1 MNDAFFLAVA
11 AATAGLL
18 ALALLLFAST
28 LWLHRRTDAKAARS
42 RRLSGLWEQFLL
54 DHLAGEGMAEALW
67 SRVGPGD
74 ELDFLHYL
82 WTYHRTLSGEEKV
95 RVESLAAPYL
105 DRLAPRLASRLP
117 EIRAR
122 AVITLAALG
131 LDRYERQVLA
141 ALDDPSDLVAVQAAG
156 ALARSGRAGHLP
168 AILSHF
174 DRYAGWSSGFLVSL
188 LASMGA
194 AALPALRALFAD
206 ASRSGTE
213 RAFAGLALMEL
224 SDAEAAQTA
233 AGICAS
239 ERDPALLEAA
249 LAVLGRVGGP
259 EHLDAARPHRLSAN
273 PRVRRQA
280 LQVIGHLGG
289 EDVWAELRESLED
302 GSALVRAEAGRSLM
316 KAGATEALEELA
328 RSRDRKGDLAR
339 QSLEDGT

>member
-1 MNDAFFLAVA
+1 MSDAFFAVVA
-11 AATAGLL
+11 WATAGLL
-18 ALALLLFAST
+18 ALALLLLAST

-42 RRLSGLWEQFLL
+42 RRLAGIWEDFLL

-67 SRVGPGD
+67 SRVDPAD

-82 WTYHRTLSGEEKV
+82 WTYHRTLAGEEKA
-95 RVESLAAPYL
+95 RVEALAAPYL
-105 DRLAPRLASRLP
+105 DRLAPRLGNRIP
-117 EIRAR
+117 EVRAR

-131 LDRYERQVLA
+131 LDRYERRVLA

-156 ALARSGRAGHLP
+156 ALARGGRAEHLP

-174 DRYAGWSSGFLVSL
+174 HRYQGWSSGFLVSL

-206 ASRSGTE
+206 ASRPAIE

-224 SDAEAAQTA
+224 SDTEAAPAA
-233 AGICAS
+233 AGLCAT
-239 ERDPALLEAA
+239 ERDPVLLEAA

-259 EHLDAARPHRLSAN
+259 EHLGAARPHRRSPD

-289 EDVWAELRESLED
+289 EDVWAELRDSLED
-302 GSALVRAEAGRSLM
+302 ASALVRAEAGRSLM
-316 KAGATEALEELA
+316 KAGATEALQELA
-328 RSRDRKGDLAR
+328 RTRDRKGDLAR
-339 QSLEDGT
+339 QSLEDGA